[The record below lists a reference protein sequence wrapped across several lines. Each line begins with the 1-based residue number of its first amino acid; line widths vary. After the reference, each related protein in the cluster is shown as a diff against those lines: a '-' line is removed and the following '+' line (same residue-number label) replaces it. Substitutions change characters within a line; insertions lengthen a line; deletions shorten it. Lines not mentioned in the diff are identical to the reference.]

1 MLLLAP
7 TEISSITIYL
17 LGAVSVKA
25 LYLIGK
31 REKILSKEKTVEES
45 TRKSERHTGQSNH
58 HKQLSQSLAHNT
70 F

>member
-17 LGAVSVKA
+17 LSAVSVKG

-31 REKILSKEKTVEES
+31 RDKTLPPKRRLWRRAQGRVKEIRDKANTTVNSES
-45 TRKSERHTGQSNH
+45 SS
-58 HKQLSQSLAHNT
+58 
-70 F
+70 

>member
-25 LYLIGK
+25 LYLIRQKGEDTIL
-31 REKILSKEKTVEES
+31 REDYGGEHKEE
-45 TRKSERHTGQSNH
+45 
-58 HKQLSQSLAHNT
+58 
-70 F
+70 

>member
-31 REKILSKEKTVEES
+31 REKTLP
-45 TRKSERHTGQSNH
+45 
-58 HKQLSQSLAHNT
+58 
-70 F
+70 

>member
-7 TEISSITIYL
+7 SEISSITIYL

-31 REKILSKEKTVEES
+31 RERHYLKRRLWRRAQGRVKEIRDKANTTVNSES
-45 TRKSERHTGQSNH
+45 SS
-58 HKQLSQSLAHNT
+58 
-70 F
+70 